1 MKALR
6 AFDRALTAFVN
17 AFLLLSFSIMLGLAA
32 LQVLLRFFF
41 HIGIL
46 WGDVAA
52 RNLVIW
58 VGFFGAYLA
67 TRENKHFRI
76 DVLTRLVP
84 LRIRS
89 WLFAFT
95 DLFAAVISYFLFQ
108 ASLNFVRLG
117 IDPEAIAFLG
127 ISQTVVAMIVPI
139 GFGLIIVQFLIRTVE
154 SVVAAVRG
162 TPAEGD
168 A

>member
-1 MKALR
+1 MNALR
-6 AFDRALTAFVN
+6 AFDRALTTVVN
-17 AFLLLSFSIMLGLAA
+17 AFLMLSFAIMLGLAA
-32 LQVLLRFFF
+32 LQVFLRFFF
-41 HIGIL
+41 HSGLL

-67 TRENKHFRI
+67 TRENKHFRV
-76 DVLTRLVP
+76 DVLTRLVAP
-84 LRIRS
+84 RIRS
-89 WLFAFT
+89 WLFAGT

-117 IDPEAIAFLG
+117 IDPDSVAFLQVP
-127 ISQTVVAMIVPI
+127 QTVIAMIVPI
-139 GFGLIIVQFLIRTVE
+139 GFALILIQFLIRTAE
-154 SVVAAVRG
+154 NVVAAIRRA
-162 TPAEGD
+162 PNEGD